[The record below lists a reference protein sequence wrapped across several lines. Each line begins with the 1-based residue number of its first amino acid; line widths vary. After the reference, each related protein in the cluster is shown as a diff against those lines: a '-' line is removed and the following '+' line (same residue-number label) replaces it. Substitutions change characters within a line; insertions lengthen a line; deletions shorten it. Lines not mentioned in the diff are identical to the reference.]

1 MDAKLI
7 AEYQNE
13 VGSSFVDNLTGL
25 YNHGLFQLL
34 LDREIERVQRHAHP
48 FVLAMIDIDRF
59 GIFNR
64 QHGHYLGD
72 RMLKEVADLIGSN
85 IRKIDVA
92 ARYSS
97 ATFVVLFV
105 NAGTAETVKVSERIR
120 TAVQQLGD
128 GSLTVSI
135 GLAEYSPDDRDGE
148 SLIRKVQDALQAAK
162 LKGKDQVF
170 YYEKQ
175 VKPEDES
182 RPRILIVDDS
192 ELNLKMLTAML
203 TPHNYEVMQT
213 VSGTEA
219 LNISTKTELD
229 LVLLDVMM
237 PEMDGFEVCRRLKN
251 SELTRMTPVILVT
264 ALEDTASRIK
274 GIESGADD
282 FITRPP
288 NMMELIART
297 KSLINLK
304 KLNKNLT
311 SIENVLFSLAKVVEA
326 KDAYIQGHAERT
338 ANLAVA
344 VGRSMDLGIRDIE
357 ALRFGGTLHDIGK
370 IGMPNAIINKPG
382 SLDEKEWKIMQSHPE
397 IGYNICL
404 PLENTLGPA
413 LNVIRHHH
421 EKLDGSGYPDGLKD
435 EGLSTVA
442 RIMAVADIFDAL
454 TSHRSYRK
462 AMSKKKAF
470 KILRMEAMEGK
481 LDQVIV
487 EYLIEI
493 IGEKG

>member
-1 MDAKLI
+1 MDHKLI

-13 VGSSFVDNLTGL
+13 VGSSFLDNLTGL

-34 LDREIERVQRHAHP
+34 LDREIERVRRQAHP
-48 FVLAMIDIDRF
+48 FGLAMIDIDRF

-85 IRKIDVA
+85 IRKVDLA
-92 ARYSS
+92 ARYTS
-97 ATFVVLFV
+97 ATFAVLFL
-105 NAGTAETVKVSERIR
+105 NAGTAEIMKVSERIR
-120 TAVQQLGD
+120 TAVRQIGD

-135 GLAEYSPDDRDGE
+135 GLAEYSPDDRYGE
-148 SLIRKVQDALQAAK
+148 SLIRKAQNALRVAK
-162 LKGKDQVF
+162 LKGKDQVS
-170 YYEKQ
+170 YYENP
-175 VKPEDES
+175 VKNQEES

-192 ELNLKMLTAML
+192 ELNLKMLTAIL
-203 TPHNYEVMQT
+203 TPHNYEVMQAF
-213 VSGTEA
+213 SGAEA

-237 PEMDGFEVCRRLKN
+237 PEMDGFEVCRRLKS

-264 ALEDTASRIK
+264 ALDDTPSRIK

-288 NMMELIART
+288 NRMELIART

-304 KLNKNLT
+304 RLNKNLT

-344 VGRSMDLGIRDIE
+344 VGRLMELEIRDME
-357 ALRFGGTLHDIGK
+357 ALRFGGILHDIGK

-435 EGLSTVA
+435 EGISTVA

-454 TSHRSYRK
+454 TSDRSYRK
-462 AMSKKKAF
+462 AMSQKKAF
-470 KILRMEAMEGK
+470 KILRKEAMEGK
-481 LDQVIV
+481 LDRVIV
-487 EYLIEI
+487 EHLIEI
-493 IGEKG
+493 IR

>member
-1 MDAKLI
+1 MDAKLT
-7 AEYQNE
+7 AEYQND

-34 LDREIERVQRHAHP
+34 LDREIERVQRQAHP

-59 GIFNR
+59 SIFNR
-64 QHGHYLGD
+64 RHGHYLGD
-72 RMLKEVADLIGSN
+72 RILKEVADLIGSN

-97 ATFVVLFV
+97 ATFVVLFI
-105 NAGTAETVKVSERIR
+105 NAGTTAAVKVSERIR

-135 GLAEYSPDDRDGE
+135 GLAEYSPDDRNSE
-148 SLIRKVQDALQAAK
+148 SLIHKAQDALQAAK

-170 YYEKQ
+170 YFEKQ
-175 VKPEDES
+175 VKTADES
-182 RPRILIVDDS
+182 RPRVLIVDDS

-203 TPHNYEVMQT
+203 APNNYEVMQAF
-213 VSGTEA
+213 SGAEA
-219 LNISTKTELD
+219 LSISAKIELD

-251 SELTRMTPVILVT
+251 NELTRMTPVILVT
-264 ALEDTASRIK
+264 ALDDTASRIK

-288 NMMELIART
+288 NRMELVART
-297 KSLINLK
+297 KSLIKLK
-304 KLNKNLT
+304 KLNNNLT

-357 ALRFGGTLHDIGK
+357 ALRFGGILHDIGK

-382 SLDEKEWKIMQSHPE
+382 TLDEREWKIMQSHPE

-404 PLENTLGPA
+404 PLEKTLGPA

-435 EGLSTVA
+435 EALSTVA

-454 TSHRSYRK
+454 TSDRSYRK
-462 AMSKKKAF
+462 AMSKKEAY
-470 KILRMEAMEGK
+470 KILRKEAMEGK
-481 LDQVIV
+481 LDRVIV

>member
-25 YNHGLFQLL
+25 YNHCLFRLL
-34 LDREIERVQRHAHP
+34 LDREIERVLRHAQP

-59 GIFNR
+59 GVFNR
-64 QHGHYLGD
+64 RHSHYTGD
-72 RMLKEVADLIGSN
+72 RMLKEVADLIRSN

-97 ATFVVLFV
+97 ATFVVLFI
-105 NAGTAETVKVSERIR
+105 NAGTASAVKVSERIR
-120 TAVQQLGD
+120 AAVQQLGD

-135 GLAEYSPDDRDGE
+135 GLAEYSPDDRDSE
-148 SLIRKVQDALQAAK
+148 SLIRKAQDALQSAK

-175 VKPEDES
+175 VNFVDQS
-182 RPRILIVDDS
+182 RPRVLIVDDS

-203 TPHNYEVMQT
+203 APQNYEVLQAF
-213 VSGTEA
+213 SGVEA
-219 LNISTKTELD
+219 LSISAKMELD

-237 PEMDGFEVCRRLKN
+237 PKMDGFEVCRRLKN

-264 ALEDTASRIK
+264 ALDDTASRIK

-288 NMMELIART
+288 NRTVLVARA
-297 KSLINLK
+297 KSMIKLK
-304 KLNKNLT
+304 KLNNNLT

-326 KDAYIQGHAERT
+326 KDAYIKGHAERT

-344 VGRSMDLGIRDIE
+344 VGRSMKLGMGDIE

-370 IGMPNAIINKPG
+370 IGMSDAIINKPG
-382 SLDEKEWKIMQSHPE
+382 ALDEQEWKIMQSHPE

-404 PLENTLGPA
+404 PLEKTLGPA

-421 EKLDGSGYPDGLKD
+421 EKLDGSGYPDGLKGK
-435 EGLSTVA
+435 GLSTVA
-442 RIMAVADIFDAL
+442 RVMAVADIYDAL
-454 TSHRSYRK
+454 TSDRSYRK

-470 KILRMEAMEGK
+470 KILRQEAMEGK
-481 LDQVIV
+481 LDEVIV

-493 IGEKG
+493 IGEKT

>member
-34 LDREIERVQRHAHP
+34 LEREIERVQRQAHP

-59 GIFNR
+59 GVFNR
-64 QHGHYLGD
+64 RHGHYLGD

-92 ARYSS
+92 ARFSS
-97 ATFVVLFV
+97 DTFVVLFI
-105 NAGTAETVKVSERIR
+105 NAGTTATVKVSERIR

-135 GLAEYSPDDRDGE
+135 GLAEYSPDDRHSE
-148 SLIRKVQDALQAAK
+148 SLIRKAQDALKAAK

-175 VKPEDES
+175 VKLADES
-182 RPRILIVDDS
+182 RPRVLIVDDS

-203 TPHNYEVMQT
+203 APHNYEVMQAF
-213 VSGTEA
+213 SGAEA
-219 LNISTKTELD
+219 LNISAKIELD

-251 SELTRMTPVILVT
+251 NELTRMTRVILVT
-264 ALEDTASRIK
+264 ALDDTASRIK

-282 FITRPP
+282 FVTRPP
-288 NMMELIART
+288 NRMELVART
-297 KSLINLK
+297 KSLIKLK
-304 KLNKNLT
+304 KLNNNLT

-344 VGRSMDLGIRDIE
+344 VGRSMGLGVGDIE
-357 ALRFGGTLHDIGK
+357 ALRFGGILHDIGK

-382 SLDEKEWKIMQSHPE
+382 SLDEREWKIMQSHPE

-404 PLENTLGPA
+404 PLEKTLGPA

-454 TSHRSYRK
+454 TSDRSYRE

-470 KILRMEAMEGK
+470 NILRKEAMEGK
-481 LDQVIV
+481 LDRVIV
-487 EYLIEI
+487 EYMIEI